1 MFTRPVLRVEDASVC
16 VCVSVCACVN
26 ASVCVYICVCVRVC
40 DISQEFKTTQSVCV
54 CVSRLTFV
62 RTFDVTQGTQ
72 DRSCWK
78 MKGTLLHMKICLIEG
93 AQRSQFARH
102 AKVAKQGGC
111 ECGSCFGSDSG
122 DKINFFPV

>member
-1 MFTRPVLRVEDASVC
+1 MCVC
-16 VCVSVCACVN
+16 VC
-26 ASVCVYICVCVRVC
+26 
-40 DISQEFKTTQSVCV
+40 VCV

-93 AQRSQFARH
+93 AQSSQFARH
-102 AKVAKQGGC
+102 AKVAKQGVSVVPVSVATLETKSVFFQC
-111 ECGSCFGSDSG
+111 E
-122 DKINFFPV
+122 KEQ